1 MFALSDSAL
10 GGQHLSAPIGFVKC
24 LCYDSAFKYC
34 SKRRFFMD
42 IKLQF
47 SELNQV
53 LCAYP
58 QLESVS
64 FVQGML
70 VGQVCGVKGLSEA
83 QWIKTL
89 VDEGEMGAIS
99 QGVLMALHQL
109 YLPTLAGLNS
119 AECDFE
125 LLLPD
130 DDAPL
135 AYRAKHLADWC
146 EGFLFGMGLA
156 GEAVLSNDVQ
166 ELLRD
171 FSQISMLEMS
181 DDEADEAE
189 DDLMEL
195 IEFVRMGALMIHE
208 ECNPLAA
215 SPIDLHTAV
224 KPTLH

>member
-1 MFALSDSAL
+1 
-10 GGQHLSAPIGFVKC
+10 
-24 LCYDSAFKYC
+24 
-34 SKRRFFMD
+34 MD
-42 IKLQF
+42 TKLHF
-47 SELNQV
+47 SELNQL
-53 LCAYP
+53 LCAYS

-89 VDEGEMGAIS
+89 VHEGGMGAIS
-99 QGVLMALHQL
+99 ESVLMALHQL

-125 LLLPD
+125 LLLPSD
-130 DDAPL
+130 ETPL

-156 GEAVLSNDVQ
+156 GEAVLSSDVQ

-171 FSQISMLEMS
+171 FSQISMLEMA
-181 DDEADEAE
+181 DDELDDAE
-189 DDLMEL
+189 EDLMEL

-208 ECNPLAA
+208 ECNPIAA
-215 SPIDLHTAV
+215 SPVDLQGAT